1 MGDFINWLRNALGSD
16 QDWQWKLF
24 LSVALILVIL
34 LLRKLALIL
43 AFRRYDDI
51 RIRYYWRKVS
61 LYIAFILILF
71 VAVRIWFVG
80 FEALPTYLGL
90 LSAGLAIALQTP
102 ITNLAGW
109 AFIIWRRPF
118 SVGDRI
124 EIGQVKGDV
133 IDQRVFMFT
142 VMEVGNWVDADQS
155 TGRVVHV
162 PNGKVFT
169 EPLANYSK
177 GFQYI
182 WDEVAVLVT
191 FESNWRKA
199 KEILSGI
206 VARNAEHLTRMA
218 EEGVQ
223 KAAEKFMIFYKNLSP
238 TVYTSVR
245 NSGVLLTLRYLCQ
258 PRKRRGTQQAI
269 WEDILEAFAAADD
282 IDFAYPT
289 QRFYDNA
296 AEGKAGAKSK
306 PQDGGAAKP

>member
-1 MGDFINWLRNALGSD
+1 MDDLLNLIRNTLGSG

-24 LSVALILVIL
+24 LSVALVLIIL
-34 LLRKLALIL
+34 LLRKLVLIV
-43 AFRRYDDI
+43 AFRRFDDI
-51 RIRYYWRKVS
+51 KVRYYWRKVS
-61 LYIAFILILF
+61 LYITFMLILLA
-71 VAVRIWFVG
+71 AVRIWFVG
-80 FEALPTYLGL
+80 FEDWPTYLGL
-90 LSAGLAIALQTP
+90 LSAGLAIALAAP

-162 PNGKVFT
+162 PNGKIFT

-182 WDEVAVLVT
+182 WDEVAVLIT
-191 FESNWRKA
+191 FESDWRKA
-199 KEILSGI
+199 KEILTEI
-206 VARNAEHLTRMA
+206 AVRNAEHLTKKA
-218 EEGVQ
+218 EQGVQ
-223 KAAEKFMIFYKNLSP
+223 KAAEKFMIFYKNLTP

-245 NSGVLLTLRYLCQ
+245 DCGVLLTLRYLCQ
-258 PRKRRGTQQAI
+258 PRRRRSAQQSI
-269 WEDILEAFAAADD
+269 WEDILEAFAQHDD

-289 QRFYDNA
+289 QRFYNNVS
-296 AEGKAGAKSK
+296 EGKEGKK
-306 PQDGGAAKP
+306 PGKG

>member
-1 MGDFINWLRNALGSD
+1 MNDFLNWLRETFWSD
-16 QDWQWKLF
+16 QGWQWKLYI
-24 LSVALILVIL
+24 SVALILIIF
-34 LLRKLALIL
+34 LLRRLTLMV
-43 AFRRYDDI
+43 AFRRYKDV

-61 LYIAFILILF
+61 LYLAFVVIFISLLWL
-71 VAVRIWFVG
+71 WFTG
-80 FEALPTYLGL
+80 FEDMPTYLGL
-90 LSAGLAIALQTP
+90 LSAGLAIALQAP

-155 TGRVVHV
+155 TGRIVHV

-191 FESNWRKA
+191 FESDWRKA
-199 KEILSGI
+199 KEILNEI
-206 VARNAEHLTRMA
+206 VVRNAEHLTSKA
-218 EEGVQ
+218 EQGVQ
-223 KAAEKFMIFYKNLSP
+223 KAAEKFMIFYRNLTP
-238 TVYTSVR
+238 VVYTSVR
-245 NSGVLLTLRYLCQ
+245 DCGVLLTLRYLCQ
-258 PRKRRGTQQAI
+258 PRRRRSTQQAI
-269 WEDILEAFAAADD
+269 WEDILTAFARHDN

-296 AEGKAGAKSK
+296 TEGKPGTR
-306 PQDGGAAKP
+306 PTD

>member
-1 MGDFINWLRNALGSD
+1 MDDLLNLIRNTLGSG

-24 LSVALILVIL
+24 LSVALVLIIL
-34 LLRKLALIL
+34 LLRKLVLII
-43 AFRRYDDI
+43 AFRRFDDI
-51 RIRYYWRKVS
+51 KVRYYWRKVS
-61 LYIAFILILF
+61 LYITFMLILLA
-71 VAVRIWFVG
+71 AVRIWFVG
-80 FEALPTYLGL
+80 FEDWPTYLGL
-90 LSAGLAIALQTP
+90 LSAGLAIALAAP

-162 PNGKVFT
+162 PNGKIFT

-182 WDEVAVLVT
+182 WDEVAVLIT
-191 FESNWRKA
+191 FESDWRKA
-199 KEILSGI
+199 KEILTEI
-206 VARNAEHLTRMA
+206 AVRNAEHLTKKA
-218 EEGVQ
+218 EQGVQ
-223 KAAEKFMIFYKNLSP
+223 KAAEKFMIFYKNLTP

-245 NSGVLLTLRYLCQ
+245 DCGVLLTLRYLCV
-258 PRKRRGTQQAI
+258 PRRRRSTQQSI
-269 WEDILEAFAAADD
+269 WEDILEAFAQHDD

-289 QRFYDNA
+289 QRFYNNVS
-296 AEGKAGAKSK
+296 EGKEGTK
-306 PQDGGAAKP
+306 PGKG

>member
-1 MGDFINWLRNALGSD
+1 MNDFLNWLRETFWSNQG
-16 QDWQWKLF
+16 WQWKLYI
-24 LSVALILVIL
+24 SAALILIVF
-34 LLRKLALIL
+34 LLRRLTLMI
-43 AFRRYDDI
+43 AFRRYKDV

-61 LYIAFILILF
+61 LYLAFVVIFISLLWL
-71 VAVRIWFVG
+71 WFTG
-80 FEALPTYLGL
+80 FENMPTYLGL

-155 TGRVVHV
+155 TGRIVHV

-191 FESNWRKA
+191 FESDWRKA
-199 KEILSGI
+199 KEILSEI
-206 VARNAEHLTRMA
+206 VVRNAEHLTSKA

-223 KAAEKFMIFYKNLSP
+223 KAAEKYMIFYRNLTP
-238 TVYTSVR
+238 VVYTSVR
-245 NSGVLLTLRYLCQ
+245 DCGVLLTLRYLCQ
-258 PRKRRGTQQAI
+258 PRRRRSTQQAI
-269 WEDILEAFAAADD
+269 WEDILTAFAQHDN

-296 AEGKAGAKSK
+296 TEGKPGTR
-306 PQDGGAAKP
+306 PTE